1 MADTSPVS
9 AIIDTSL
16 KESAEAILTKLGI
29 TPSAAIQMFYSQ
41 IVLHGGLPFDVRIP
55 PPEPAAGAALS
66 RAELDAKLMKGVESL
81 KAGKGY
87 SADEVDVM
95 LWKEFCI
102 DQPPSVPVLLSG
114 SPLPKMPGKR

>member
-1 MADTSPVS
+1 MADTSPVY

-41 IVLHGGLPFDVRIP
+41 IVLYGGLPFDVRIP

-66 RAELDAKLMKGVESL
+66 RAELDARLMKGVESL

-95 LWKEFCI
+95 LRKEFGI
-102 DQPPSVPVLLSG
+102 
-114 SPLPKMPGKR
+114 